1 MWKIYSQDGC
11 MYCNL
16 AKILMMERG
25 IEFGEIDVRSSD
37 EAKSLFKMN
46 GFRTV
51 PQIFTDR
58 DVYVGGY
65 QDLKKI
71 FEKS

>member
-16 AKILMMERG
+16 AKILMMENG
-25 IEFGEIDVRSSD
+25 IKFEEIDVRSSD
-37 EAKSLFKMN
+37 EAKALFEMN
-46 GFRTV
+46 SFRTV

-65 QDLKKI
+65 EDLRKI
-71 FEKS
+71 LIK

>member
-16 AKILMMERG
+16 AKILMMEKG
-25 IEFGEIDVRSSD
+25 IEFEEIDVRSSD
-37 EAKSLFKMN
+37 EAKALFEMN
-46 GFRTV
+46 SFRTV

-65 QDLKKI
+65 EDLRKLLIK
-71 FEKS
+71 

>member
-16 AKILMMERG
+16 AKILMMEKG
-25 IEFGEIDVRSSD
+25 IKFEEIDVRSSD
-37 EAKSLFKMN
+37 EAKALFETN

-65 QDLKKI
+65 EDLRKI
-71 FEKS
+71 LIK

>member
-1 MWKIYSQDGC
+1 
-11 MYCNL
+11 
-16 AKILMMERG
+16 MMEKG
-25 IEFGEIDVRSSD
+25 IKFEEIDVRSSD
-37 EAKSLFKMN
+37 EAKALFETN

-65 QDLKKI
+65 EDLRKI
-71 FEKS
+71 LIK

>member
-16 AKILMMERG
+16 SKILMMERG
-25 IEFGEIDVRSSD
+25 IEFEEIDVRSDD
-37 EAKSLFKMN
+37 EAKSLFEMN
-46 GFRTV
+46 GFKTV

-58 DVYVGGY
+58 DVYIGGY

>member
-16 AKILMMERG
+16 AKILMMEKG
-25 IEFGEIDVRSSD
+25 IKFEEIDVRSSD
-37 EAKSLFKMN
+37 EAKALFEMN
-46 GFRTV
+46 SFRTV

-65 QDLKKI
+65 EDLRKLLIK
-71 FEKS
+71 

>member
-1 MWKIYSQDGC
+1 MWKIYSQAGC
-11 MYCNL
+11 SYCNL
-16 AKILMMERG
+16 AKILMMEKG
-25 IEFGEIDVRSSD
+25 IEFEEIDVRSSD
-37 EAKSLFKMN
+37 EAKALFETN

-65 QDLKKI
+65 VDLRKI
-71 FEKS
+71 LI

>member
-16 AKILMMERG
+16 AKILMMEEG
-25 IEFGEIDVRSSD
+25 IEFEEIDVRSSD
-37 EAKSLFKMN
+37 EAKALFEMN
-46 GFRTV
+46 SFRTV

-65 QDLKKI
+65 EDLRKI
-71 FEKS
+71 LIK

>member
-16 AKILMMERG
+16 AKILMMVKG
-25 IEFGEIDVRSSD
+25 IKFEEIDVRSSD
-37 EAKSLFKMN
+37 EAKALFEMN
-46 GFRTV
+46 SFRTV

-65 QDLKKI
+65 EDLRKI
-71 FEKS
+71 LIK

>member
-16 AKILMMERG
+16 AKILMMEKG
-25 IEFGEIDVRSSD
+25 IKFEEIDVRSSD
-37 EAKSLFKMN
+37 EAKALFEMN
-46 GFRTV
+46 SFRTV

-65 QDLKKI
+65 EDLRKI
-71 FEKS
+71 LIK

>member
-25 IEFGEIDVRSSD
+25 IKFEEIDVRSSD
-37 EAKSLFKMN
+37 EAKALFEMN
-46 GFRTV
+46 SFRTV

-65 QDLKKI
+65 EDLRKI
-71 FEKS
+71 LIK

>member
-16 AKILMMERG
+16 AKILMMEKG
-25 IEFGEIDVRSSD
+25 IKFEEIDVRSSD
-37 EAKSLFKMN
+37 EAKALFETN

-58 DVYVGGY
+58 DVYIGGY
-65 QDLKKI
+65 EDLRKLLIK
-71 FEKS
+71 

>member
-16 AKILMMERG
+16 AKILMMEKG
-25 IEFGEIDVRSSD
+25 IKFEEIDVRSSD
-37 EAKSLFKMN
+37 EAKALFEMN
-46 GFRTV
+46 SFRTV
-51 PQIFTDR
+51 PQIFTDK

-65 QDLKKI
+65 EDLRKLLIK
-71 FEKS
+71 

>member
-16 AKILMMERG
+16 AKILMMEEG
-25 IEFGEIDVRSSD
+25 IEFEEIDVRSSD
-37 EAKSLFKMN
+37 EAKALFEMN
-46 GFRTV
+46 SFRTV
-51 PQIFTDR
+51 PQIFTDK

-65 QDLKKI
+65 EDLRKLLIK
-71 FEKS
+71 

>member
-16 AKILMMERG
+16 AKILMMEKG
-25 IEFGEIDVRSSD
+25 IEFEEIDVRSSD
-37 EAKSLFKMN
+37 EAKALFETN

-58 DVYVGGY
+58 DVYIGGY
-65 QDLKKI
+65 EDLRKI
-71 FEKS
+71 LIK